1 MRRLLG
7 RAGIAVL
14 VGVCCVLVASV
25 AAAAGGG
32 NVLEFNVM
40 TPVTGP
46 FVGAANPIRGVNGGG
61 LPWVIGRGHGE
72 LNANGNITV
81 EVHGLVL
88 ANEAPVPPAL
98 RLTNPVTHFRA
109 IVSCLSIDAT
119 GMVETANVQ
128 TDPFPASAAGDARIE
143 AKIDLPTPCVAPI
156 VFVTSPAGAWFAS
169 TGR

>member
-1 MRRLLG
+1 MKGSLA

-14 VGVCCVLVASV
+14 VGVCCALVPAVV
-25 AAAAGGG
+25 AADGGG
-32 NVLEFNVM
+32 NILEFNVM

-61 LPWVIGRGHGE
+61 LPWVIGQGHGE
-72 LNANGNITV
+72 LNANGHINI

-88 ANEAPVPPAL
+88 ANEPPVPPAL
-98 RLTNPVTHFRA
+98 RLTNPVPNFRA
-109 IVSCLSIDAT
+109 IVSCLSIDET
-119 GMVETANVQ
+119 GMVETVSVQ

-143 AKIDLPTPCVAPI
+143 ASIALPSPCVAPI
-156 VFVTSPAGAWFAS
+156 VFVTSPGGAWFAA